1 MPQNPLR
8 QEKFMKKFTFAVV
21 FFTLAFFSK
30 NIQAQELPFKDCID
44 APLEDFESSVLKTQL
59 YNQIA
64 KDPQM
69 KSLIDRK
76 KMSVGIVSLDDP
88 KAIQY
93 AGLNG
98 EEMMYA
104 ASLPKIAILLAAMD
118 AIEKGELKETAAV
131 REDMWLM
138 ISKSNNQASTRMIDR
153 LGYDKIAGVLTS
165 DKYKLY
171 DKAHGGGLWVGKRYA
186 AAGERRPDPIKGL
199 SHAATAEQVC
209 RFYYKLV
216 TGKLVSPERSKQMLD
231 IMENPSLHHKFVNTL
246 ERIAP
251 NARLFR
257 KSGSWKSYH
266 SDSILVWGE
275 DGRKYILVALVEDPN
290 GEQIIRNL
298 VFPVEKALQKSRTLL
313 ASATKGA
320 GYVGD

>member
-1 MPQNPLR
+1 
-8 QEKFMKKFTFAVV
+8 MKRIFALITLLT
-21 FFTLAFFSK
+21 FTLYTS
-30 NIQAQELPFKDCID
+30 AQELPLKECID
-44 APLEDFESSVLKTQL
+44 APLLNFNSKLLTGQL
-59 YNQIA
+59 YNQLA
-64 KDPQM
+64 ATPKFKKLLDN
-69 KSLIDRK
+69 K
-76 KMSVGIVSLDDP
+76 KMAVGIVSLDDVN
-88 KAIQY
+88 AIQY
-93 AGLNG
+93 AGING

-118 AIEKGELKETAAV
+118 AIEKGELKETAEV
-131 REDMWLM
+131 KNDMWLM

-153 LGYDKIAGVLTS
+153 LGYDKISGVLMS

-171 DKAHGGGLWVGKRYA
+171 DKKVGGGLWVGKRYA

-216 TGKLVSPERSKQMLD
+216 TGRLVTPERSKEMLN

-257 KSGSWKSYH
+257 KSGSWRTYH
-266 SDSILVWGE
+266 SDSILVW
-275 DGRKYILVALVEDPN
+275 DKNGRKYILVALVDDPD

-298 VFPVEKALQKSRTLL
+298 VYPVEKALENSRTLV
-313 ASATKGA
+313 ASVPSAPDSAT
-320 GYVGD
+320 D

>member
-1 MPQNPLR
+1 
-8 QEKFMKKFTFAVV
+8 MKRLNLLILLLVVAISSNTF
-21 FFTLAFFSK
+21 
-30 NIQAQELPFKDCID
+30 AQELPLKSCID
-44 APLEDFESSVLKTQL
+44 APLENFNSKILTTQL
-59 YNQIA
+59 YNQIT
-64 KDPQM
+64 KDPKL
-69 KSLIDRK
+69 KSLIANK

-88 KAIQY
+88 NAIQY
-93 AGLNG
+93 AGING

-118 AIEKGELKETAAV
+118 AIDKGEMKETA
-131 REDMWLM
+131 EIKNDMWLM

-153 LGYDKIAGVLTS
+153 LGYDKISSVLTS

-171 DKAHGGGLWVGKRYA
+171 DKSNGGGLWVGKRYA
-186 AAGERRPDPIKGL
+186 AAGERRPDPLKGL

-216 TGKLVSPERSKQMLD
+216 TGTLVSAERSKEMLD

-251 NARLFR
+251 TARLFR
-257 KSGSWKSYH
+257 KSGSWQNYH

-275 DGRKYILVALVEDPN
+275 NGRKYILVALVEDPN

-320 GYVGD
+320 GRIGD

>member
-1 MPQNPLR
+1 
-8 QEKFMKKFTFAVV
+8 MKKINFLILLLVV
-21 FFTLAFFSK
+21 AITSK
-30 NIQAQELPFKDCID
+30 ISAQELPFKNCID
-44 APLEDFESSVLKTQL
+44 APLEKFDSKILTTQL
-59 YNQIA
+59 YNQIT
-64 KDPQM
+64 KDPKL
-69 KSLIDRK
+69 KSLIANK
-76 KMSVGIVSLDDP
+76 KMAVGIVSLDDP
-88 KAIQY
+88 NAIQY
-93 AGLNG
+93 AGING

-104 ASLPKIAILLAAMD
+104 ASLPKIAILLSAMD
-118 AIEKGELKETAAV
+118 AIDKGEMKETA
-131 REDMWLM
+131 EIKNDMWLM

-153 LGYDKIAGVLTS
+153 LGYDKISSVLRS

-171 DKAHGGGLWVGKRYA
+171 DEKHGGGLWVGKRYA
-186 AAGERRPDPIKGL
+186 AAGERRPDPMKGL

-216 TGKLVSPERSKQMLD
+216 TGTLVNAERSKEMLD

-257 KSGSWKSYH
+257 KSGSWQNYH
-266 SDSILVWGE
+266 SDSILVWG
-275 DGRKYILVALVEDPN
+275 DNGRKYILVALVEDPN

-320 GYVGD
+320 GHLGD